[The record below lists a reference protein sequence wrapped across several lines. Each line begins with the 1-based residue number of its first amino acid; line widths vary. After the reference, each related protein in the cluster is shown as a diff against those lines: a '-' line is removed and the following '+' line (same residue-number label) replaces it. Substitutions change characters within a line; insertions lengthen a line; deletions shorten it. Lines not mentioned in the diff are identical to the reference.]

1 MWRAVYQRRGSELF
15 DLYVDKGE
23 KNNIIHLKREDDDDM
38 KKEILEYINLYLD
51 VYSSV
56 NARIN
61 KLDDKTRE
69 GLWSLGYIK

>member
-1 MWRAVYQRRGSELF
+1 VWSAVYQRKGSELF

>member
-1 MWRAVYQRRGSELF
+1 MWSAVYQRKGSELF